1 MAFSNTLMVDAYSR
15 AGLIVNIETTEI
27 LQQGTSPN
35 LVPLFYNIKDCSIA
49 NVNELVYLGTVLKN
63 NLYLSPDIQC
73 RVSLASSAFRRL
85 SQRVFLNRNL
95 NLKTKMAVYNA
106 VCLNATLWLRG
117 LGPISPSHQDP

>member
-1 MAFSNTLMVDAYSR
+1 MAFRNSLMVDAYCR
-15 AGLIVNIETTEI
+15 TGLVVNIKTTEI

-35 LVPLFYNIKDCSIA
+35 FVPFVSNVKDYLIA
-49 NVNELVYLGTVLKN
+49 NVNEFVYLGTVLKN